1 MGQDRELVEA
11 ALTEIG
17 SIALHGAGGNGFIF
31 YAHDVRRVLY
41 KMFNASVAQL
51 AQQRTCNAPFTSST
65 LVAGSKIS
73 EEQLD
78 SIIEGCT
85 KGNSHG
91 EHGVPD
97 RLHMD
102 RIVSCLNKYFAG
114 EWKPVLRGKCTTACP
129 CGDPSKHCAGCS
141 GASDDHN
148 TVSKAVD
155 AGSTPAAPATE
166 VFIGEFADFDQ
177 KQGDAIDHSVRT
189 GAPLFASF
197 NQRMKEILDTV
208 RELRCV
214 EHRIPLN
221 AQGRCSAC
229 DWWGHETRS
238 TMQDLTKR
246 DHLPEG
252 SY

>member
-17 SIALHGAGGNGFIF
+17 SIALHGAGDKGFIF

-41 KMFNASVAQL
+41 NMLNASVAQL

-91 EHGVPD
+91 EHGVPA

-114 EWKPVLRGKCTTACP
+114 EWKPVLRGKCTTTACP
-129 CGDPSKHCAGCS
+129 CGHPEWHCAGCS

-148 TVSKAVD
+148 AVSKAAD
-155 AGSTPAAPATE
+155 EGSTPSAPAMRVPHKCSVGCTIPPTDHWPAAPAVPTCR
-166 VFIGEFADFDQ
+166 
-177 KQGDAIDHSVRT
+177 DH
-189 GAPLFASF
+189 
-197 NQRMKEILDTV
+197 N
-208 RELRCV
+208 
-214 EHRIPLN
+214 IPIN
-221 AQGRCSAC
+221 PDGTCSAC
-229 DWWGHETRS
+229 NWWGHKPVV
-238 TMQDLTKR
+238 QDLTKR